1 MTLAFSD
8 SAELRLQEILKRY
21 PPDFQRAA
29 LLPTLY
35 LAQEEFGHL
44 STEAMAYVAQRLGL
58 PEAQVLAV
66 ATFYTMYNKRPV
78 GRHHVQV
85 CVSISCAIMGAHH
98 LMHYLERRL
107 GVRVGETSKDG
118 RFTLSEVECLASC
131 GTAPMMQINDDYYE
145 NLATEA
151 EIDRV
156 IGPLLAADTQR
167 AE

>member
-1 MTLAFSD
+1 MNRAMGLAGS
-8 SAELRLQEILKRY
+8 
-21 PPDFQRAA
+21 
-29 LLPTLY
+29 
-35 LAQEEFGHL
+35 
-44 STEAMAYVAQRLGL
+44 VAQRLSL

-78 GRHHVQV
+78 GTFHAQV

-98 LMHYLERRL
+98 LMHYLEKRL

-131 GTAPMMQINDDYYE
+131 GTAPMMQVNDDYHE

-156 IGPLLAADTQR
+156 IGPLLTNTTQR